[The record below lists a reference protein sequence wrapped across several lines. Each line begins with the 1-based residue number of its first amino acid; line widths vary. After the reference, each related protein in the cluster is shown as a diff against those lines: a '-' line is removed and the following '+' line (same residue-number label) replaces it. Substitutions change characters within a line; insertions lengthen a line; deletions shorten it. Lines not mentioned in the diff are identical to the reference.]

1 MTALLPDPA
10 VESSKDPLLS
20 VLICSRNP
28 KRDYLKAVL
37 DALFC
42 QTLPLDRWE
51 LILVDNGSSPAIEVD
66 LHWHPHA
73 RVVVEPESGILA
85 ARLRA
90 IQEARAEL
98 LCFFDDDT
106 PPCADYLEFG
116 VSVADSHPWLG
127 AWGAAL
133 IAGKF
138 EVPVPEWSK
147 PFLHMLAL
155 RNEKGNYWSNMEDWR
170 TIPYSGGMVFRR
182 AVGREFVCWV
192 EANRNARLLGR
203 KADKLLSHEDIALA
217 KMAYRLD
224 LGTGIFERLQLGHFI
239 PASRLEPQYL
249 CRLSEGFG
257 YSGIL
262 SKWINGENYLPKQ
275 KGRLEWI
282 FDWVKNARRPAFA
295 RACLRADRRG
305 ARRALRFVA
314 EQMNVGRLPAAR
326 AAKSFEFPTPELAA
340 GKHCI

>member
-1 MTALLPDPA
+1 MMAPLPASP
-10 VESSKDPLLS
+10 VKISGEPFLS

-28 KRDYLKAVL
+28 KPDYLNAVL
-37 DALFC
+37 EALLG

-51 LILVDNGSSPAIEVD
+51 LILVDNGSSPAIKVD
-66 LHWHPHA
+66 LQWHPRA
-73 RVVVEPESGILA
+73 RVVVEPEPGILA

-90 IQEARAEL
+90 IQEAQGDL

-127 AWGAAL
+127 AWGAAV

-138 EVPVPEWSK
+138 EVPVPEWAK

-182 AVGREFVCWV
+182 SVGLEFLRWV

-203 KADKLLSHEDIALA
+203 KANELLSHEDIALA

-224 LGTGIFERLQLGHFI
+224 FGTGIFERLQLGHFI
-239 PASRLEPQYL
+239 PASRLEPAYL

-257 YSGIL
+257 YSGVL
-262 SKWINGENYLPKQ
+262 SKWINGENYHPKV
-275 KGRLEWI
+275 KGRLDRIFEW
-282 FDWVKNARRPAFA
+282 VRNARKPAAA

-305 ARRALRFVA
+305 ARRALQYIA
-314 EQMNVGRLPAAR
+314 EQTGKFPATERMNPFDFPAP
-326 AAKSFEFPTPELAA
+326 KLAT
-340 GKHCI
+340 GKRCA